1 MSFEVTSCAVLYFG
15 PHRTI
20 AGRMTG
26 VVRVRIHENF
36 MGTDTDYTLNLK
48 VRADTGPKAT
58 ADIKS
63 ALLAHAA
70 RQLNRIKARHA
81 AMPKAANAGRSP
93 IAAE

>member
-1 MSFEVTSCAVLYFG
+1 MSFEVKSCEVLYFG

-26 VVRVRIHENF
+26 VVRVKIHEQF
-36 MGTDTDYTLNLK
+36 MGTETDYTLDLK
-48 VRADTGPKAT
+48 VRAETGFKPEAE
-58 ADIKS
+58 IKS

-70 RQLNRIKARHA
+70 HQLNKIKQRHA
-81 AMPKAANAGRSP
+81 GPAANGPRPA